1 MPATEKQRAW
11 TGHDIPV
18 RSAFRYGELNDRTT
32 VCAVIESTVELNDKE
47 VEKIRDG
54 TRKNQAR
61 YAIVRPASG
70 APGFLDVEY
79 RAARPFERIRR
90 ITGYLTGSLDTWNSA
105 KRAEERDRV
114 KHGLPHP
121 EEEVNLHIKE
131 AK

>member
-11 TGHDIPV
+11 TGRDIPV
-18 RSAFRYGELNDRTT
+18 KAAYRYGELNDRTT
-32 VCAVIESTVELNDKE
+32 VMSVIESTVELSEKE
-47 VEKIRDG
+47 IEKIRG
-54 TRKNQAR
+54 GIRKNQAR

-90 ITGYLTGSLDTWNSA
+90 VSGYLSPTSMWNDA
-105 KRAEERDRV
+105 KKAELKDRV

-121 EEEVNLHIKE
+121 EEEVNLHITEDK
-131 AK
+131 